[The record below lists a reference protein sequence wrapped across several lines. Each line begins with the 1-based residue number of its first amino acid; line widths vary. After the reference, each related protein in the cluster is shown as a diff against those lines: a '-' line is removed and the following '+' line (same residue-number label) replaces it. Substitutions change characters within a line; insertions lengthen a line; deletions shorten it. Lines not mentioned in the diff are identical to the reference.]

1 MYWRNVKQN
10 TEFER
15 KNSTYAIPGVSTLSS
30 VSKRFKVIQD

>member
-15 KNSTYAIPGVSTLSS
+15 KNSTYAIPGVSTIIYLYL
-30 VSKRFKVIQD
+30 I